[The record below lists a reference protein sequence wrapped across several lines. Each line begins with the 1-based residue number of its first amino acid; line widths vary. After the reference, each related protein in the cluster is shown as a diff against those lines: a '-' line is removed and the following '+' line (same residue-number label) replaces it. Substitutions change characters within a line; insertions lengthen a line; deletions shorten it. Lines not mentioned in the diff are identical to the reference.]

1 MPHYNYERLT
11 ALDNSFLVLEGPNTL
26 MHVAATGIFEAGP
39 LATSDGGVDIERI
52 TRHIASRLHKIPR
65 YRQRL
70 AYIPIEQHPVWV
82 DDARFNLHYHVRH
95 TSLPHPGDERR
106 LKRMVARIKSQE
118 LDRGKPLWE
127 LWIIE
132 GLEGGRFAL
141 VTKTH
146 HCMIDGV
153 SGSDLLSTLLSP
165 TPRPDIE
172 EAPRWIPRPAPA
184 PLALLRDEALER
196 VKAPLGFATHLLRD
210 PAGAIAEVRDGLAAL
225 GETLGSSLRMA
236 SETPFNQPVG
246 PHRRFDWAITDLG
259 AIREVR
265 QRLGGSLNDVVLATV
280 AGAVRRFLERRNVR
294 PADIDFCVFVPVSL
308 RGTSERGA
316 FGNRVAGWMVDLPI
330 GERDP
335 CKRLAQIHE
344 TTTHLKESK
353 QARGSEILSEVLE
366 WTGPGILSVAMRLAI
381 QASPFN
387 MVVTNVPGP
396 PTPLYLLG
404 ARMLEV
410 YPLVPLSGNQGLGV
424 ALFTYAGRL
433 HWGFNA
439 DWDVLPDLHDFVA
452 DIDAS
457 FAELVDAARTAPP
470 PKPGR
475 KRTVAH
481 GIRPNGTAGATA

>member
-39 LATSDGGVDIERI
+39 LATAGGGVDIERI
-52 TRHIASRLHKIPR
+52 TQHIASRLYKIPR

-70 AYIPIEQHPVWV
+70 AYIPVEQHPVWV
-82 DDARFNLHYHVRH
+82 DDARFNLHYHIRH
-95 TSLPHPGDERR
+95 TSLPHPGDERQ
-106 LKRMVARIKSQE
+106 LKRMVARVKSQE

-132 GLEGGRFAL
+132 GLEGGRLAL

-146 HCMIDGV
+146 HCMVDGV

-165 TPRPDIE
+165 TPDPDIE
-172 EAPRWIPRPAPA
+172 AAPRWIPRPAPA

-210 PAGAIAEVRDGLAAL
+210 PASAIAEVRAGLAAL

-246 PHRRFDWAITDLG
+246 PHRRFDWAVTDV
-259 AIREVR
+259 AVIRDIR
-265 QRLGGSLNDVVLATV
+265 HHLGGSLNDVVLATV
-280 AGAVRRFLERRNVR
+280 AGAVRRFLERRGVHT
-294 PADIDFCVFVPVSL
+294 AGIDFRVFVPVSL
-308 RGTSERGA
+308 RGPNERGPL
-316 FGNRVAGWMVDLPI
+316 GNRVAGWMVDLPI
-330 GERDP
+330 AERNP
-335 CKRLAQIHE
+335 RKRLAQIQD
-344 TTTHLKESK
+344 TTAHLKESK
-353 QARGSEILSEVLE
+353 QARGSEILGEVLE
-366 WTGPGILSVAMRLAI
+366 WTGPGILSLGMRLAS
-381 QASPFN
+381 QSTTFN

-404 ARMLEV
+404 SRMTEV
-410 YPLVPLSGNQGLGV
+410 YPLVPLSANQGLGV
-424 ALFTYAGRL
+424 ALFSYAGKL

-439 DWDVLPDLHDFVA
+439 DWDILPDLHDFVA
-452 DIDAS
+452 DIAAS
-457 FAELVDAARTAPP
+457 FAELLEAAHTAPP
-470 PKPGR
+470 SKPVR

-481 GIRPNGTAGATA
+481 GIRPNGTAATA